1 MMEILTNLDTKKE
14 QERTR
19 TNKVRML
26 EALKR
31 NKGLINISCDEVG
44 IRYNTHRN
52 WMMDD
57 ETYKAAVDHIL
68 NMQGDKVESKLMELV
83 EAGDTSATIF
93 YCKTKL
99 KHRGYT
105 ERTEI
110 TGKNGEPLIVPRSIE
125 EAKKIIDEE

>member
-1 MMEILTNLDTKKE
+1 MENLTKLDTKKE

-110 TGKNGEPLIVPRSIE
+110 TGKDGEPLIPRSIE

>member
-1 MMEILTNLDTKKE
+1 MENLTNLDTKKE

-57 ETYKAAVDHIL
+57 ESYKAAVDHIL
-68 NMQGDKVESKLMELV
+68 NMQGDKVERKLVDLI
-83 EAGDTSATIF
+83 EAGDTTATIF

-99 KHRGYT
+99 KHRGYI
-105 ERTEI
+105 ERTEF

-125 EAKKIIDEE
+125 EAKKIIDGE